1 MEEVSIPVP
10 GGRVMR
16 AEAAAPAGKGPHAAV
31 IVNHEING
39 LNDDIR
45 GKAGHFADDG
55 YVAVAPDLYSIL
67 GRKPLCVVRAMQ
79 SLRRGNGPV
88 FEGLEAVRAWLAA
101 RPDVDPARIGVI
113 GFCMGGGFALLFAA
127 KAPLGAAAV
136 FYGAVPKDETPL
148 EGICPVV
155 AGYGGRDAVF
165 GKFAARLEDH
175 LTVLGVEND
184 IKLYPD
190 AGHSYMSE
198 HTGVMTKLASWGP
211 MKVGFN
217 PKATE
222 DSWRRVDAFFA
233 EHLGASMNSRNATYR
248 RP

>member
-10 GGRVMR
+10 GGKTLR
-16 AEAAAPAGKGPHAAV
+16 AEVAAPAGDGPHPAGIV
-31 IVNHEING
+31 IHEIFG

-45 GKAGHFADDG
+45 GKTEHFAGNG
-55 YVAVAPDLYSIL
+55 YLAVAPDLYSIL

-79 SLRRGNGPV
+79 SLRRREGPV
-88 FEGLEAVRAWLAA
+88 FEGLEAVRAWLTA
-101 RPDVDPARIGVI
+101 RPDVDPSRIGVI

-136 FYGAVPKDETPL
+136 FYGDVPKDETPL
-148 EGICPVV
+148 EAACPVV

-175 LTVLGVEND
+175 LNVLGVEND
-184 IKLYPD
+184 IKVYPD

-198 HTGVMTKLASWGP
+198 HTGLLNKLASWGP

-217 PKATE
+217 PKAAE

-233 EHLGASMNSRNATYR
+233 EHLGG
-248 RP
+248 

>member
-10 GGRVMR
+10 GGKTMR
-16 AEAAAPAGKGPHAAV
+16 AEAAAPTGDGPHAAV
-31 IVNHEING
+31 IVIHEIFG

-45 GKAGHFADDG
+45 AKAEHFAGNG

-79 SLRRGNGPV
+79 SLRRRDGTA
-88 FEGLEAVRAWLAA
+88 FEGLEAVRAWLAG
-101 RPDVDPARIGVI
+101 RPDVDPSRIGVI

-136 FYGAVPKDETPL
+136 FYGDVPKDEAPL
-148 EGICPVV
+148 EAVCPVV

-165 GKFAARLEDH
+165 GRFAARLEDH
-175 LTVLGVEND
+175 LAVLGVEND
-184 IKLYPD
+184 IKLYPN

-198 HTGVMTKLASWGP
+198 HTGLMNRLASWGP

-217 PKATE
+217 AGAAE

-233 EHLGASMNSRNATYR
+233 EHLGEGS
-248 RP
+248 

>member
-1 MEEVSIPVP
+1 
-10 GGRVMR
+10 MR
-16 AEAAAPAGKGPHAAV
+16 AEAAATTGDGPHAAV
-31 IVNHEING
+31 IVIHEIFG

-45 GKAGHFADDG
+45 GKAEHFAESG

-79 SLRRGNGPV
+79 SLRRGDGPV

-101 RPDVDPARIGVI
+101 RPDVDPSRIGVI

-136 FYGAVPKDETPL
+136 FYGDVPKDETPL
-148 EGICPVV
+148 EEVCPVV

-165 GKFAARLEDH
+165 GRFAARLEDH

-184 IKLYPD
+184 VKVYPD

-198 HTGVMTKLASWGP
+198 HKGLMNRLASWGP
-211 MKVGFN
+211 LKVGFN
-217 PKATE
+217 PKAAE

-233 EHLGASMNSRNATYR
+233 DHLGPSMS
-248 RP
+248 